1 MEAIRACLRI
11 VAGRCGGMAAQAQGP
26 KACGKAARPDGPSRH
41 GVAKA
46 ELPDWREIGKGFPK
60 QFPDCHGFVS
70 KPA

>member
-1 MEAIRACLRI
+1 
-11 VAGRCGGMAAQAQGP
+11 MAAQAQGP
-26 KACGKAARPDGPSRH
+26 KVCGKAARPDGPSRH